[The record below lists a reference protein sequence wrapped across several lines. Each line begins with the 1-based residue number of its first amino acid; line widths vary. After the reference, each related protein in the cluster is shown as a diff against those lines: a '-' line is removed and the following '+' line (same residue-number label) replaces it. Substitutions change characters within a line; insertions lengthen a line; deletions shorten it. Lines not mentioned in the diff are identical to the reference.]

1 MKRRI
6 ALLCLLTAVAG
17 TGAAPA
23 IAAGS
28 GSVKIKID
36 PQGRKV
42 LYNESTIQRARRL
55 APALVPIP
63 DADVGELI
71 DRHAKLQGL
80 DPKLVRAVVQAESGF
95 NVAALSNKG
104 AMGLMQ
110 LMPATAAELAVLNPW
125 NAEENIRGGTTYLRG
140 LLDLFQGQVELALA
154 GYNAGPAAVERYGGV
169 PPYAETRGYI
179 ERILRMYRGD
189 ASYAWPGHAP
199 RRGRKTYVVRDP
211 GGRITLTTS
220 PAGR

>member
-1 MKRRI
+1 VRI
-6 ALLCLLTAVAG
+6 KL
-17 TGAAPA
+17 
-23 IAAGS
+23 
-28 GSVKIKID
+28 D
-36 PQGRKV
+36 RDGRKV
-42 LYNESTIQRARRL
+42 LYNESTVQRARRL

-63 DADVGELI
+63 DADLGELI
-71 DRHAKLQGL
+71 DRYAKLQGL

-110 LMPATAAELAVLNPW
+110 LMPATAAELAVRNPW

-189 ASYAWPGHAP
+189 ASYALPGEAP
-199 RRGRKTYVVRDP
+199 RRGRKTYVVRGP
-211 GGRITLTTS
+211 GDRITLTTS